1 MADVLAALGLEEH
14 EVALRLA
21 GATSLEELRAMSK
34 AQLRE
39 AGLPLGAR
47 LTILDLFA
55 EMNTAGV

>member
-55 EMNTAGV
+55 R